1 MLRKMFFVFII
12 VVLVATVAFTSM
24 GKELWKPTKPITIIV
39 PWGAGGSTDQ
49 ITRILAGE
57 LEGKLGQKIV
67 IVNQPGGSGS
77 VGSKTALDAK
87 KDGYTWTAGMIG
99 DLGTYAIKG
108 FFFMR
113 CGKM

>member
-1 MLRKMFFVFII
+1 MLRKMLFVFII
-12 VVLVATVAFTSM
+12 VALVATVAFTSM
-24 GKELWKPTKPITIIV
+24 GKELWKPTKPITVIV

-87 KDGYTWTAGMIG
+87 KDGYTWTAN
-99 DLGTYAIKG
+99 DW
-108 FFFMR
+108 
-113 CGKM
+113 